1 MLPESIVEELLS
13 LAHVHA
19 IAAVAGISISTFD
32 RDFGADGTF
41 RQITILGTRRY
52 VSGYALDFQLKAS
65 TRCQIEAESIVYDLE
80 VKAYNDLVNRQQTIG
95 STPIVL
101 ILKVLPYN
109 RDEWLNASEDS
120 LLLSGGC
127 YWLYLQGEPSKNR
140 SAVRIRIPRS
150 QSLNPNSL
158 SMLLHCVQNGT
169 LPC

>member
-1 MLPESIVEELLS
+1 LLPESIVEELLS
-13 LAHVHA
+13 LAHVQA
-19 IAAVAGISISTFD
+19 IAAVAGISISNFD

-41 RQITILGTRRY
+41 RQITTLGNRRY

-65 TRCQIEAESIVYDLE
+65 TRCQIESESIVYDLE
-80 VKAYNDLVNRQQTIG
+80 VKAYNDLVNRQQAIG

-109 RDEWLNASEDS
+109 RNDWLCASEDS

-127 YWLYLQGEPSKNR
+127 YWSYLQGQPSENR

-150 QSLNPNSL
+150 QSLNPESL
-158 SMLLHCVQNGT
+158 SMLLRCVQNGI